1 MDIAKSVLQK
11 LRNKAQKTGVSFQL
25 ILQLFCQEEFLRRLG
40 YSKYQDNLVLQG
52 GLLLY
57 LITQFESRPTMDQEA
72 IFETINNRRRRY
84 EKDTLEKVEFLKE
97 DTELLSRWKMFIE
110 NTLEI
115 NLSFE
120 QVIVNVVNFI
130 GGPFES
136 IVYEEEFFLA
146 WDKSEGKWR

>member
-40 YSKYQDNLVLQG
+40 YSKYQDNLVLKG

-84 EKDTLEKVEFLKE
+84 EKDTLEKVDKEVLIESDYDEEVIKVKKCTSCGSSYEIEDIFPLDDLYTYSDDFL
-97 DTELLSRWKMFIE
+97 DQYDLRTVFI
-110 NTLEI
+110 
-115 NLSFE
+115 
-120 QVIVNVVNFI
+120 
-130 GGPFES
+130 
-136 IVYEEEFFLA
+136 
-146 WDKSEGKWR
+146 K